1 MLSSKRGAA
10 ILQVLLVAAVLAGI
24 SALLLRASLSR
35 SSSAR
40 QTRRTVAAQLEI
52 ESCMAQVN
60 QLWSIKSPEVFAR
73 DMHEC
78 IFYCESSDPNAPC
91 SADKKVTEFRCPYV
105 NTDAMG
111 LNPQVTAMISGATGN
126 CQITY
131 TVNNA
136 QNL

>member
-24 SALLLRASLSR
+24 SVFLLRASLSR
-35 SSSAR
+35 ASSAR

-60 QLWSIKSPEVFAR
+60 QLWSIKSPQIFAR
-73 DMHEC
+73 DMNEC
-78 IFYCESSDPNAPC
+78 IFYCDPVYANGSC
-91 SADKKVTEFRCPYV
+91 EGTKVTEFTCPYV
-105 NTDAMG
+105 NTDATG
-111 LNPQVTAMISGATGN
+111 TSPEVTATISGTAGN